1 MLLQEFMTDKLRT
14 KIFDNRTAMGACAAR
29 EVADEMRRLLA
40 KKPQINMIF
49 AAAPSQSDFLAA
61 LAEETEI
68 DWKRVNV
75 FHMDEYIGID
85 NDHPQSFAKFVKTH
99 VADKFAVGAFYP
111 LNGACKSV
119 AKECARYESLLREFP
134 ADIVCMGIGEN
145 GHIAFNDPGVA
156 DFTDPVLVKTAK
168 LDEVCRNQ
176 QVNDGCFPHIDA
188 VPKYAMTLT
197 VPALMSATKHFCMVP
212 APTKAKAVKATLQ
225 GEITDLC
232 PATVLRL
239 QENAILYLDR
249 DSAALLSGGKHL

>member
-1 MLLQEFMTDKLRT
+1 MLLKQFTCDSLNVKVFE
-14 KIFDNRTAMGACAAR
+14 NRTAMGADAAR
-29 EVADEMRRLLA
+29 DVAAEMRRLLA
-40 KKPQINMIF
+40 EKTQINMIF

-61 LAEETEI
+61 LIAEADI

-75 FHMDEYIGID
+75 FHMDEYIGIG

-111 LNGACKSV
+111 LNGACENV
-119 AKECARYESLLREFP
+119 AAECARYEKLLRDFP
-134 ADIVCMGIGEN
+134 VDIVCMGIGEN

-156 DFTDPVLVKTAK
+156 DFTDPVYVKTAK

-176 QVNDGCFPHIDA
+176 QVNDGCFPTLAD

-197 VPALMSATKHFCMVP
+197 VPALVAAPKLFCIVP

-232 PATVLRL
+232 PATILRTRKD
-239 QENAILYLDR
+239 AVLYLDR
-249 DSAALLSGGKHL
+249 DSAALL

>member
-1 MLLQEFMTDKLRT
+1 MLLKQFMTDELNVKV
-14 KIFDNRTAMGACAAR
+14 FENRTAMGADAAR
-29 EVADEMRRLLA
+29 DVAEEMRRLLA
-40 KKPQINMIF
+40 EKERINMIF

-61 LAEETEI
+61 LVEEKDI

-75 FHMDEYIGID
+75 FHMDEYIGIG

-99 VADKFAVGAFYP
+99 VADKFRVGAFYP

-119 AKECARYESLLREFP
+119 AEECARYEKLLRDFP
-134 ADIVCMGIGEN
+134 VDIVCMGIGEN

-176 QVNDGCFPHIDA
+176 QVNDGCFPTIDD

-197 VPALMSATKHFCMVP
+197 VPALVSAPKLFCIVP

-232 PATVLRL
+232 PATILRTRKDSV
-239 QENAILYLDR
+239 LYLDR
-249 DSAALLSGGKHL
+249 DSAALL

>member
-1 MLLQEFMTDKLRT
+1 MVFEMKKDKLTIKRYDT
-14 KIFDNRTAMGACAAR
+14 RAEMGKSAAK
-29 EVADEMRRLLA
+29 EAEKVIADIIA
-40 KKPQINMIF
+40 KKGQINMIF

-61 LAEETEI
+61 LAQETGI

-75 FHMDEYIGID
+75 FHMDEYIGIG

-99 VADKFAVGAFYP
+99 VADQLAVGAFYP
-111 LNGACKSV
+111 LNGACENV
-119 AKECARYESLLREFP
+119 AEECARYEKLLREFP
-134 ADIVCMGIGEN
+134 VDIVCMGIGEN

-156 DFTDPVLVKTAK
+156 DFTDPVFVKTAK

-176 QVNDGCFPHIDA
+176 QVNDGCFPEIDA

-197 VPALMSATKHFCMVP
+197 VPALMSAAKHFCMVP

-239 QENAILYLDR
+239 QNNAILYLDR
-249 DSAALLSGGKHL
+249 DSAALL

>member
-1 MLLQEFMTDKLRT
+1 MLLKRFMTDELNVKVFET
-14 KIFDNRTAMGACAAR
+14 RTAMGEDAAR
-29 EVADEMRRLLA
+29 DVANEMRRLLA
-40 KKPQINMIF
+40 EKPQINMIF

-61 LAEETEI
+61 LIEEKDI

-75 FHMDEYIGID
+75 FHMDEYIGIG

-119 AKECARYESLLREFP
+119 SEECARYEKLLRDFP
-134 ADIVCMGIGEN
+134 VDIVCMGIGEN

-176 QVNDGCFPHIDA
+176 QVNDGCFPTIND

-197 VPALMSATKHFCMVP
+197 VPALMRAARHFCIVP
-212 APTKAKAVKATLQ
+212 APTKANAVKATLQ

-232 PATVLRL
+232 PATVLRR
-239 QENAILYLDR
+239 QKGAILYLDR
-249 DSAALLSGGKHL
+249 DSAALL

>member
-1 MLLQEFMTDKLRT
+1 MPLKQFITDKLNV
-14 KIFDNRTAMGACAAR
+14 KVFENRTAMGADAAR
-29 EVADEMRRLLA
+29 DVANEMRRLLA
-40 KKPQINMIF
+40 EKDQINMIF

-61 LAEETEI
+61 LVEEKDI

-75 FHMDEYIGID
+75 FHMDEYIGIG

-99 VADKFAVGAFYP
+99 VADKFQVGTFYP

-119 AKECARYESLLREFP
+119 AEECARYEKLLRDFP

-156 DFTDPVLVKTAK
+156 DFNDPVFVKTAK

-176 QVNDGCFPHIDA
+176 QVNDGCFPTLDD

-197 VPALMSATKHFCMVP
+197 VPALVAAPKLFCIVP

-232 PATVLRL
+232 PATVLRM
-239 QENAILYLDR
+239 QKDATLYLDR
-249 DSAALLSGGKHL
+249 DSAALL

>member
-1 MLLQEFMTDKLRT
+1 MLLKQFTCDSLNVKVFE
-14 KIFDNRTAMGACAAR
+14 NRTAMGGDAAR
-29 EVADEMRRLLA
+29 DVAAEMRRLLA
-40 KKPQINMIF
+40 EKAQINMIF

-61 LAEETEI
+61 LIAEADI

-75 FHMDEYIGID
+75 FHMDEYIGIG

-99 VADKFAVGAFYP
+99 VADQFAVGAFYP

-119 AKECARYESLLREFP
+119 SEECARYEKLLRDHP
-134 ADIVCMGIGEN
+134 VDIVCMGIGEN

-156 DFTDPVLVKTAK
+156 DFTDPVYVKTAK

-176 QVNDGCFPHIDA
+176 QVNDGCFPTLAD

-197 VPALMSATKHFCMVP
+197 VPALVAAPKLFCIVP

-232 PATVLRL
+232 PATILRTRKD
-239 QENAILYLDR
+239 AVLYLDR
-249 DSAALLSGGKHL
+249 DSAALL

>member
-1 MLLQEFMTDKLRT
+1 MLLKEFMTDALCT
-14 KIFDNRTAMGACAAR
+14 KVFDTRTAMGVDAAR
-29 EVADEMRRLLA
+29 DVANEMRRLLA
-40 KKPQINMIF
+40 EKPQINMIF

-61 LAEETEI
+61 LVEEKNI

-99 VADKFAVGAFYP
+99 VADKFHVGAFYP
-111 LNGACKSV
+111 LNGACQSV
-119 AKECARYESLLREFP
+119 AEECARYEKLLRDFP

-176 QVNDGCFPHIDA
+176 QVNDGCFPTIDD

-197 VPALMSATKHFCMVP
+197 VPALMRAARHFCIVP

-232 PATVLRL
+232 PATVLRM
-239 QENAILYLDR
+239 QKDAILYLDR
-249 DSAALLSGGKHL
+249 DSAALL

>member
-1 MLLQEFMTDKLRT
+1 MLLKEFMTDKLRT
-14 KIFDNRTAMGACAAR
+14 KVFDTRTAMGADAAR
-29 EVADEMRRLLA
+29 DVANEMRRLLLE
-40 KKPQINMIF
+40 KPQINMIF

-61 LAEETEI
+61 LVQEKDI

-75 FHMDEYIGID
+75 FHMDEYIGIG

-99 VADKFAVGAFYP
+99 VADKFQVGTFYP

-119 AKECARYESLLREFP
+119 AEECARYEKLLREFP
-134 ADIVCMGIGEN
+134 VDIVCMGIGEN

-176 QVNDGCFPHIDA
+176 QVNDGCFPTIDD

-197 VPALMSATKHFCMVP
+197 VPALVAAPKLFCIVP
-212 APTKAKAVKATLQ
+212 APTKQNAVKATLQ

-232 PATVLRL
+232 PATILRTRKD
-239 QENAILYLDR
+239 AVLYLDR
-249 DSAALLSGGKHL
+249 DSAALL